1 MCVCVCVCVCVCTC
15 VCVRTC
21 VFITLLI
28 NCVGV
33 LISLLIPIRWRVD
46 CPFGV
51 ICEWLDGWNV
61 DHRSSYVCH
70 CDVYEQ

>member
-1 MCVCVCVCVCVCTC
+1 M
-15 VCVRTC
+15 
-21 VFITLLI
+21 
-28 NCVGV
+28 

-61 DHRSSYVCH
+61 DHRSSYICH
-70 CDVYEQ
+70 CDAYEQ

>member
-1 MCVCVCVCVCVCTC
+1 MCVCVCVCACVRVCVC
-15 VCVRTC
+15 TC

-46 CPFGV
+46 CPVGV
-51 ICEWLDGWNV
+51 LCEWLDGWNV